1 MTANLSAKT
10 RILVAA
16 ATVVGRSGA
25 AHLTIDAVA
34 NQARLSKG
42 GVLYHF
48 PSKRA
53 MLEGMV
59 QHVLDRGAERFA
71 RYRAALEG
79 GNNVVVRA
87 LILAE
92 QEQDD
97 EERAMSL
104 AILAAA
110 AEDPNL
116 LDPAREAVAGW
127 FSDIRK
133 ETGAG
138 SNADQIGVLLL
149 LAMEGLRFLGM
160 LNLLPMGPAER
171 EQIRQRLLRIAEAGQ
186 L

>member
-1 MTANLSAKT
+1 
-10 RILVAA
+10 
-16 ATVVGRSGA
+16 
-25 AHLTIDAVA
+25 
-34 NQARLSKG
+34 
-42 GVLYHF
+42 
-48 PSKRA
+48 
-53 MLEGMV
+53 
-59 QHVLDRGAERFA
+59 
-71 RYRAALEG
+71 
-79 GNNVVVRA
+79 
-87 LILAE
+87 
-92 QEQDD
+92 
-97 EERAMSL
+97 MSL